1 MPKPRRR
8 KTPVTAIAA
17 KIRAYAVNYAAS
29 GQKEHAAGMVQ
40 AADMI
45 DELSARG
52 GGLLEPVRTAQV
64 SGMHGSAFALLEAR
78 VARLEAVGPGLS
90 QPSEKASRR
99 GDDQTQEMDRK
110 TSRGHRTPH
119 AMAQTLGGE
128 VSLTPGEERILAA
141 VAQSRYSAGNSEDT
155 GRSNDELTA
164 MVDYRATSLRTYLG
178 NLRAAGYVETVQGRH
193 LATQAG
199 RARVEHYER
208 LPVGDALY
216 KWWSEKLTGG
226 EATILR
232 SIEAHRGGARLDELC
247 GVATG
252 LKATSV
258 RTYAGAL
265 LRRRLIVRTARGCVA
280 LAQILIDGGLP

>member
-1 MPKPRRR
+1 M
-8 KTPVTAIAA
+8 TAVAA

-52 GGLLEPVRTAQV
+52 GGLLEPVKAAPL
-64 SGMHGSAFALLEAR
+64 SGSHGSALTTLEAR
-78 VARLEAVGPGLS
+78 VAHLEAALRALEIIEAEETVP
-90 QPSEKASRR
+90 P
-99 GDDQTQEMDRK
+99 QEMDRK
-110 TSRGHRTPH
+110 ASRTGRTPRE
-119 AMAQTLGGE
+119 MARSSGST

-141 VAQSRYSAGNSEDT
+141 VAQSAYSAGNSEDT

-178 NLRAAGYVETVQGRH
+178 NLRAAGYVETVRGRH
-193 LATQAG
+193 MVTAAG
-199 RARVEHYER
+199 SARVEDYQR

-216 KWWSEKLTGG
+216 AWWVGKLGAG
-226 EATILR
+226 EGVILR
-232 SIEAHRGGARLDELC
+232 GIASKQGGVRLEELC
-247 GVATG
+247 GAATG

-265 LRRRLIVRTARGCVA
+265 LSRRLIVRTAKGCVA
-280 LAQILIDGGLP
+280 LAPILVDGGLP